1 MYRLNAMRIPRLQP
15 ADHALPAPPAPDAPS
30 AAADAAAA
38 EDARAHE
45 AAATLA
51 CRASIGGET
60 MGADGKAAIVLSLL
74 GIMFTVLAR
83 FGSELASILRHGI
96 TGTGV
101 VRVACAVLL
110 LGFAG
115 FAMCAVVQAFRTIT
129 PRFRKDKPSLAF
141 FAEIARLEREDYF
154 AKVEGMSMRDALDEI
169 LRYNHTAA
177 TICAEK
183 FKQLGRTLRCFEA
196 ASACW
201 LVLVLILVFKSLHG

>member
-1 MYRLNAMRIPRLQP
+1 MYRRSNAMRIARPEPVRETVG
-15 ADHALPAPPAPDAPS
+15 AP
-30 AAADAAAA
+30 AA
-38 EDARAHE
+38 EPRPD

-51 CRASIGGET
+51 SRTSIGSET
-60 MGADGKAAIVLSLL
+60 SGADGKAAIVLSLL

-83 FGSELASILRHGI
+83 FGAELGSILRHGI

-101 VRVACAVLL
+101 VRVACAALL

-115 FAMCAVVQAFRTIT
+115 FALCAVVQAFRTIT

-141 FAEIARLEREDYF
+141 FAEIARLDREEYV
-154 AKVEGMSMRDALDEI
+154 ARVESMTMEQAIDEI

-183 FKQLGRTLRCFEA
+183 FKQLGRSLRCFEL

>member
-1 MYRLNAMRIPRLQP
+1 MYGSNAMRIPRPQP
-15 ADHALPAPPAPDAPS
+15 AEFAPPAAP
-30 AAADAAAA
+30 AAEGRDAAEAH
-38 EDARAHE
+38 AHE

-51 CRASIGGET
+51 CRASIGSGT

-101 VRVACAVLL
+101 VRIACAALL

-115 FAMCAVVQAFRTIT
+115 CALCAVVQAFRTIT

-141 FAEIARLEREDYF
+141 FAEIAGMEREAYF
-154 AKVEGMSMRDALDEI
+154 AKVEGMTMKGALDE
-169 LRYNHTAA
+169 
-177 TICAEK
+177 
-183 FKQLGRTLRCFEA
+183 
-196 ASACW
+196 
-201 LVLVLILVFKSLHG
+201 

>member
-1 MYRLNAMRIPRLQP
+1 MYRLNAMRIPRPQP
-15 ADHALPAPPAPDAPS
+15 ADHALPAPPAPDALS

-83 FGSELASILRHGI
+83 FGPELGFILRHGL
-96 TGTGV
+96 TKTGV
-101 VRVACAVLL
+101 VRVTCAVML

-115 FAMCAVVQAFRTIT
+115 FAMCAVVQAFRTII

-141 FAEIARLEREDYF
+141 FAEIAGLEREAYF
-154 AKVEGMSMRDALDEI
+154 AKVESMTMQQAVAEI
-169 LRYNHTAA
+169 MRYNHTAA

-183 FKQLGRTLRCFEA
+183 YKHLGRSLRCFEA

-201 LVLVLILVFKSLHG
+201 LVLILVLVFKSLYA

>member
-1 MYRLNAMRIPRLQP
+1 MPRSASPMLRLVRPRP
-15 ADHALPAPPAPDAPS
+15 AAAEPG
-30 AAADAAAA
+30 AAADAQRSSTQPPAPEPLDAAI
-38 EDARAHE
+38 
-45 AAATLA
+45 TLA
-51 CRASIGGET
+51 SRASIGAET
-60 MGADGKAAIVLSLL
+60 TGADGKAAIVLTLL

-141 FAEIARLEREDYF
+141 FAEIASLDREEYF
-154 AKVEGMSMRDALDEI
+154 KRVESMSMEDATGQI
-169 LRYNHTAA
+169 LLYNHTAA

-183 FKQLGRTLRCFEA
+183 YKQLDRTLRLFEA
-196 ASACW
+196 AAVCW
-201 LVLVLILVFKSLHG
+201 LVLTLVLVFKSLHG

>member
-1 MYRLNAMRIPRLQP
+1 MYRSNAMRIPRPLP
-15 ADHALPAPPAPDAPS
+15 VGLESPIFADGGAGATDP
-30 AAADAAAA
+30 AA
-38 EDARAHE
+38 EEAKAYE

-51 CRASIGGET
+51 CRAPIGSET

-83 FGSELASILRHGI
+83 FGSELATILRHGF

-101 VRVACAVLL
+101 FRVLCALAL

-115 FAMCAVVQAFRTIT
+115 FALCAVVQAFRTIV

-141 FAEIARLEREDYF
+141 FAEIAGMEREAYF
-154 AKVEGMSMRDALDEI
+154 AKVEGMSMKDALDEI

-183 FKQLGRTLRCFEA
+183 FTQLGRALRCFEA
-196 ASACW
+196 AGACW
-201 LVLVLILVFKSLHG
+201 LVLVLMLVFKSLQG

>member
-1 MYRLNAMRIPRLQP
+1 MYRSNVMRIPRPQP
-15 ADHALPAPPAPDAPS
+15 AEYAPQPGPAPSPVDAE
-30 AAADAAAA
+30 AK
-38 EDARAHE
+38 AHE

-51 CRASIGGET
+51 CRTSIGSET

-83 FGSELASILRHGI
+83 FGPELGFILRHGI
-96 TGTGV
+96 TKTGV
-101 VRVACAVLL
+101 VRVTCAVML

-115 FAMCAVVQAFRTIT
+115 FALCAVVQAFRTIV

-141 FAEIARLEREDYF
+141 FAEIARLDREEYF
-154 AKVEGMSMRDALDEI
+154 AKVEGMSMPDALDEI

-183 FKQLGRTLRCFEA
+183 FKQLGRALRCFEA